1 VSAETPESPP
11 PGAPPNPDPGT
22 GQVNLFSPEFAACP
36 QPVYDALRA
45 QCPVARQSFG
55 DGPVLSRY
63 EDVLWALRH
72 PEIFSS
78 EMELQMS
85 LGTERPMIPQQIDP
99 PAQTRYRKILDP
111 RFSRKRM
118 AEIEP
123 DVRRHARELVER
135 VYEAGACQ
143 FGEAFAVPLPCHAFL
158 SLMGLPQS
166 ELGHFLGIKDDII
179 RPHMKTLDP
188 DEMGKIREA
197 AGRGIYDYFRA
208 VVADRRRTPGAD
220 LVSYLCEA
228 EIAGERLTTNEILDI
243 CFLMILAGLDTVTA
257 TLGCNVAF
265 LAANPAHRERLVR
278 DPALLPAAVE
288 ELLRW
293 ETPVTGVPRVVK
305 EDVEIHGTTLEAG
318 ELVTLLL
325 GASNLDEAEFEDAA
339 RVDFERARNR
349 HVAFGSGPHRCL
361 GSHLAR
367 MELEV
372 ALEEWHRRIPDY
384 RVAPGEVPRY
394 SPGIREVQHLP
405 LVWDPA

>member
-1 VSAETPESPP
+1 MSESTPP
-11 PGAPPNPDPGT
+11 APARPNPDPET
-22 GQVNLFSPEFAACP
+22 GRVNLFSGEFAACP
-36 QPVYDALRA
+36 HAVYRTLNEKL
-45 QCPVARQSFG
+45 PIAREVVG

-78 EMELQMS
+78 QMETQLA

-99 PAQTRYRKILDP
+99 PAQTKYRKILDP

-118 AEIEP
+118 AEIGP
-123 DVRRHARELVER
+123 DVRRHAGELIDRIV
-135 VYEAGACQ
+135 AQGHCQ

-188 DEMGKIREA
+188 DEMSKIRAA
-197 AGRGIYDYFRA
+197 AGKAIYDYFRA
-208 VVADRRRTPGAD
+208 VIRDRRARPGGD
-220 LVSYLCEA
+220 LVSYLCDA
-228 EIAGERLTTNEILDI
+228 EIGGEKLSENEILDI

-257 TLGCNVAF
+257 TLGCN
-265 LAANPAHRERLVR
+265 LAYLASNPEQRERIVR
-278 DPALLPAAVE
+278 DAALIPGAVE

-293 ETPVTGVPRVVK
+293 ETPVMAVPRVVK
-305 EDVEIHGTTLEAG
+305 QDTEVHGVAIRAG
-318 ELVTLLL
+318 EMVTLLL
-325 GASNLDEAEFEDAA
+325 GAANLDATAFEHAEA
-339 RVDFERARNR
+339 VDFARRSNR
-349 HVAFGSGPHRCL
+349 HIAFGSGPHRCL

-367 MELEV
+367 LELEI
-372 ALEEWHRRIPDY
+372 ALEEWHRRIPVY
-384 RVAPGEVPRY
+384 AIAPGELPRY

-405 LVWDPA
+405 LVWSVA

>member
-1 VSAETPESPP
+1 MSES
-11 PGAPPNPDPGT
+11 APPNPDPAT
-22 GQVNLFSPEFAACP
+22 GRVNLFSPEFAACP
-36 QPVYDALRA
+36 QPVYRELRSR
-45 QCPVARQSFG
+45 CPVARQTFG

-63 EDVLWALRH
+63 EDVIWALRH
-72 PEIFSS
+72 PEVFSS

-123 DVRRHARELVER
+123 DVRRHANQLIDR
-135 VYEAGACQ
+135 VIDAGGCQ

-166 ELGHFLGIKDDII
+166 ELGRFLAIKDDII

-188 DEMGKIREA
+188 DEMTRIREA
-197 AGRGIYDYFRA
+197 AGKGIYAYFGE
-208 VVADRRRTPGAD
+208 VIDDRRRKPGAD

-228 EIAGERLTTNEILDI
+228 EIDGERLTRNEILDI

-265 LAANPAHRERLVR
+265 LAANPGHRERIVR
-278 DPALLPAAVE
+278 DPALIPAAVE

-305 EDVEIHGTTLEAG
+305 QDVEIHGTTLKAG

-325 GASNLDEAEFEDAA
+325 GASNLDEAEFEDAE

-372 ALEEWHRRIPDY
+372 ALEEWHRRIPVY
-384 RVAPGEVPRY
+384 AIAPGEVPRY

-405 LVWDPA
+405 LVWERP

>member
-1 VSAETPESPP
+1 MSEADPQS
-11 PGAPPNPDPGT
+11 PPNPDPET
-22 GQVNLFSPEFAACP
+22 GKVNLFSPEFAACP
-36 QPVYDALRA
+36 HAVYRALNQTMPVS
-45 QCPVARQSFG
+45 RQAFG

-78 EMELQMS
+78 EMEMQMS

-99 PAQTRYRKILDP
+99 PAQTKYRKILDP

-123 DVRRHARELVER
+123 DVRRHANQLIDR
-135 VYEAGACQ
+135 VIDAGGCQ

-166 ELGHFLGIKDDII
+166 ELGRFLAIKDDII
-179 RPHMKTLDP
+179 RPHMKTMDP
-188 DEMGKIREA
+188 DEMTKIREA
-197 AGRGIYDYFRA
+197 AGKGIYAYFRD
-208 VVADRRRTPGAD
+208 VIRERRAKPGVD

-228 EIAGERLTTNEILDI
+228 EIDGEKLSDNEILDI

-257 TLGCNVAF
+257 TLGCSIAY
-265 LAANPAHRERLVR
+265 LASNPEQRERLVR
-278 DPALLPAAVE
+278 DPALIPSAVE

-293 ETPVTGVPRVVK
+293 ETPVTAVPRVVK
-305 EDVEIHGTTLEAG
+305 QDVEIHGFTLKAG
-318 ELVTLLL
+318 EMATLLI
-325 GASNLDEAEFEDAA
+325 GASNLDDGEFEHAD
-339 RVDFERARNR
+339 RVDFARARNR
-349 HVAFGSGPHRCL
+349 HIAFGSGPHRCL

-367 MELEV
+367 LELEI
-372 ALEEWHRRIPDY
+372 ALEEWHRRIPVY
-384 RVAPGEVPRY
+384 AIAPGELPRY

-405 LVWDPA
+405 LVWNAA

>member
-1 VSAETPESPP
+1 MSEETAPI
-11 PGAPPNPDPGT
+11 PPNPDLET
-22 GQVNLFSPEFAACP
+22 GKVNLFDAGFTACP
-36 QPVYDALRA
+36 HAVYRTLNEKL
-45 QCPVARQSFG
+45 PVARQVFTE
-55 DGPVLSRY
+55 GPVLSRY

-78 EMELQMS
+78 EMEIQMN

-99 PAQTRYRKILDP
+99 PAQTKYRKILDP

-123 DVRRHARELVER
+123 DVRRHARELIDR
-135 VYEAGACQ
+135 TYDAGGCQ

-179 RPHMKTLDP
+179 RPHMKTMDL
-188 DEMGKIREA
+188 DEMTKLREA
-197 AGRGIYDYFRA
+197 AGKGIYTYFGDVIRERRA
-208 VVADRRRTPGAD
+208 KPGSD

-228 EIAGERLTTNEILDI
+228 AIDGEKLSDNEILDI

-257 TLGCNVAF
+257 TLGCSIAY
-265 LAANPAHRERLVR
+265 LASNPEHREQLVR
-278 DPALLPAAVE
+278 DPALIPNAVE

-293 ETPVTGVPRVVK
+293 ETPVTAVPRVVK
-305 EDVEIHGTTLEAG
+305 QDTEVRGVAIKAG
-318 ELVTLLL
+318 ELATLLL
-325 GASNLDEAEFEDAA
+325 GASNVDDAEFEDAD

-349 HVAFGSGPHRCL
+349 HIAFGSGPHRCL

-367 MELEV
+367 LELEI
-372 ALEEWHRRIPDY
+372 ALEEWHRRIPAY
-384 RVAPGEVPRY
+384 GIAPGELPRY
-394 SPGIREVQHLP
+394 SAGIREVQHLP
-405 LVWDPA
+405 LVWDVA

>member
-1 VSAETPESPP
+1 MSDAV
-11 PGAPPNPDPGT
+11 PNPNPET
-22 GQVNLFSPEFAACP
+22 GMVNLFDAEYARCP
-36 QPVYDALRA
+36 QPVYRALRS
-45 QCPVARQSFG
+45 QCPVARQVFG
-55 DGPVLSRY
+55 NGPVLSRY
-63 EDVLWALRH
+63 EDVIWALRH

-78 EMELQMS
+78 AMDLQIK

-123 DVRRHARELVER
+123 DVRRHAGELIDR
-135 VYEAGACQ
+135 
-143 FGEAFAVPLPCHAFL
+143 FIDRGECEFDHEFAVPLPCHAFL

-166 ELGHFLGIKDDII
+166 ELGHFLAIKDDII
-179 RPHMKTLDP
+179 RPHMKSLDLE
-188 DEMGKIREA
+188 EMGRIRER
-197 AGRGIYDYFRA
+197 AGHGIYEYFGR
-208 VVADRRRTPGAD
+208 VVDERRRAPGDD
-220 LVSYLCEA
+220 LVSYLCQA
-228 EIAGERLTTNEILDI
+228 EIDGERLTRNEILDI

-265 LAANPAHRERLVR
+265 LASNPAHREQLVR
-278 DPALLPAAVE
+278 DPALIPGAVE

-305 EDVEIHGTTLEAG
+305 REVEIHGATLKPG
-318 ELVTLLL
+318 ELVTLLI
-325 GASNLDEAEFEDAA
+325 GASNTDEGEFSDPEL
-339 RVDFERARNR
+339 VDFARERNR

-372 ALEEWHRRIPDY
+372 ALEEWHRRIPEY
-384 RVAPGEVPRY
+384 RVKPGELPRY
-394 SPGIREVQHLP
+394 SPGIREVQYLP
-405 LVWDPA
+405 LVWDRRA

>member
-1 VSAETPESPP
+1 MSEGS
-11 PGAPPNPDPGT
+11 PNPDPST
-22 GQVNLFSPEFAACP
+22 GKVNLFDAGYASCP
-36 QPVYDALRA
+36 QPVYRALRER
-45 QCPVARQSFG
+45 CPVARQSFG

-63 EDVLWALRH
+63 EDVVWALRH

-78 EMELQMS
+78 EMELQMN

-123 DVRRHARELVER
+123 DVRRHANELIDRFEARGECEFDRE
-135 VYEAGACQ
+135 
-143 FGEAFAVPLPCHAFL
+143 FAVPLPCHAFL

-166 ELGHFLGIKDDII
+166 ELGHFLAIKDDII
-179 RPHMKTLDP
+179 RPHMKTLDLE
-188 DEMGKIREA
+188 EMGRLRER
-197 AGRGIYDYFRA
+197 AGRGIYDYFGRVVDERRA
-208 VVADRRRTPGAD
+208 RPGGD
-220 LVSYLCEA
+220 LVSYLCQA
-228 EIAGERLTTNEILDI
+228 EIGGEKLTRNEILDI

-257 TLGCNVAF
+257 TLGCNLAF

-278 DPALLPAAVE
+278 DPALIPGAVE

-305 EDVEIHGTTLEAG
+305 REVEVHGVTLKPG
-318 ELVTLLL
+318 ELVTLLI
-325 GASNLDEAEFEDAA
+325 GASNTDEAEFEAPEL
-339 RVDFERARNR
+339 VDFARERNR
-349 HVAFGSGPHRCL
+349 HLAFGSGPHRCL

-372 ALEEWHRRIPDY
+372 ALTEWHRRIPEY
-384 RVAPGEVPRY
+384 RIKPGEVPRY
-394 SPGIREVQHLP
+394 SAGIREVQYLP
-405 LVWDPA
+405 LVFGPAA